1 MRGLARGFFVQ
12 QGKKPPQSWRIARV
26 FNEVWTENTP
36 PRRVRGDSKQALSGA
51 VRQFAYWFAHG
62 TLGHPLLDDI
72 DYIGEILKE
81 ESSFA
86 EQAFAIFMNNLE
98 LDEDGSV
105 RNYARCE
112 HRAAQYIRCYFD
124 PAYEADPPFAFWEVE
139 LHPVSRDAYQT

>member
-1 MRGLARGFFVQ
+1 MKV
-12 QGKKPPQSWRIARV
+12 
-26 FNEVWTENTP
+26 NTYI
-36 PRRVRGDSKQALSGA
+36 SGA

-105 RNYARCE
+105 RNYAHCLPDLSASPV
-112 HRAAQYIRCYFD
+112 RAKRIRT
-124 PAYEADPPFAFWEVE
+124 
-139 LHPVSRDAYQT
+139 SRGAGDQ